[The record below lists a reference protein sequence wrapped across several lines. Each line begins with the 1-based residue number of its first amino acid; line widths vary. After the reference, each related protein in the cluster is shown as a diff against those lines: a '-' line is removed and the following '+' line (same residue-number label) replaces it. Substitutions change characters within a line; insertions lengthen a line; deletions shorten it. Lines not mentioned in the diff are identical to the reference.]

1 MPSLSTLIQGKRTS
15 LVNLTESNLERG
27 LIHIFHPGYEYE
39 AYRCGWCWKPCGTG
53 CAIIEVWGASGS
65 GGRQCCCALGLPGNP
80 GAYARR
86 TICVTTGQYIC
97 STGAPSCQWGMSCGN
112 ADALCFRGCSNPT
125 GVCWF
130 STTTNGCMCAE
141 GGRGGDARCVAS
153 ASFSAFCCFVALGY
167 CNTNIGSAGC
177 GYICNKASGNWEPQ
191 AYGGD
196 INCPGGFSC
205 LFVGACDPASVC
217 CHRFYVRTSPYK
229 FGINGGIAEVNM
241 QCASCYAQFAGGHT
255 FGPMYSALAGL
266 SHSPTAGAIYMGG
279 AWNGNSPC
287 GCYEAWGCIHRLPTG
302 VPGLSATV
310 YPDVR
315 DQGMRGGNGAV
326 RITFFCTL

>member
-27 LIHIFHPGYEYE
+27 LIMVFHPGYQYE

-65 GGRQCCCALGLPGNP
+65 GGRMCCCGIGLPGNP
-80 GAYARR
+80 GAYSRR
-86 TICVTTGQYIC
+86 TICVTTSQYIC
-97 STGAPSCQWGMSCGN
+97 STGSSSFQWGMSCGEGN
-112 ADALCFRGCSNPT
+112 ALFFRGCSNPT

-141 GGRGGDARCVAS
+141 GGRGGQIYCTNAGAS
-153 ASFSAFCCFVALGY
+153 PFTCLESNGFCR
-167 CNTNIGSAGC
+167 TSIGAGGC
-177 GYICNKASGNWEPQ
+177 GIVCNFTAGTFWMPQ

-196 INCPGGFSC
+196 INCPGGISC
-205 LFVGACDPASVC
+205 MFIGSCDPAAVC
-217 CHRFYVRTSPYK
+217 CHRFYVRTSPYR
-229 FGINGGIAEVNM
+229 FGVNGGVAEVNL
-241 QCASCYAQFAGGHT
+241 QCNSCHAAYAGGQA
-255 FGPMYSALAGL
+255 FGPFYQALAAL
-266 SHSPTAGAIYMGG
+266 SHSPAGGTPYMGG
-279 AWNGNSPC
+279 TYNSNTPC

-302 VPGLSATV
+302 VPGLSALV
-310 YPDVR
+310 CPDVR
-315 DQGMRGGNGAV
+315 DSGMRGGNGAV